1 MRKFSCLGLAAL
13 LGLAAGGCLPSGTS
27 TQDEQ
32 REPHFLTGKS
42 RVNSMDY
49 AGAVEAFEKA
59 VEVNPR
65 SASAHF
71 ELGLLYENN
80 EQDYAAA
87 IYHFNRFL
95 QLRPG
100 SEYADIVQQRI
111 MACKQELAR
120 SVSLALVQGD
130 LQRDLE
136 KLTAENADLRQKLQM
151 WQDYYNSGARP
162 GGAASGLAPASQPA
176 MQPGLPAQPEV
187 PAQPVPA
194 VAQQPQVQPQVQPQL
209 QPAPARPYNSAA
221 PVGTYSIKA
230 GDTPRAIA
238 RKYGVSVDALMAA
251 NPGLNPKRLKIGQSI
266 TIPSP

>member
-1 MRKFSCLGLAAL
+1 LSLL
-13 LGLAAGGCLPSGTS
+13 LGLAAGGCLPSGSS

-80 EQDYAAA
+80 QQDYAAA

-95 QLRPG
+95 QLRPN

-151 WQDYYNSGARP
+151 WQDYYNTGARP
-162 GGAASGLAPASQPA
+162 AAAGPAPVAQPAVPVQAAAPAQSFPVVAPQPQPQPA
-176 MQPGLPAQPEV
+176 V
-187 PAQPVPA
+187 P
-194 VAQQPQVQPQVQPQL
+194 QPQ
-209 QPAPARPYNSAA
+209 RPVT
-221 PVGTYSIKA
+221 PVGTCTVRA
-230 GDTPRAIA
+230 GDTPAAIA
-238 RKYGVSVDALMAA
+238 RKYGVKLDALLAA
-251 NPGLNPKRLKIGQSI
+251 NPGLNPKRLKVGQSI

>member
-1 MRKFSCLGLAAL
+1 VNFSRVISCLGLSFL
-13 LGLAAGGCLPSGTS
+13 LALAAGGCLPSGTS

-49 AGAVEAFEKA
+49 AGAVDAFEKA

-80 EQDYAAA
+80 QQDYAAA
-87 IYHFNRFL
+87 IYHFNKFL
-95 QLRPG
+95 QLRPN

-111 MACKQELAR
+111 LACKQELAR

-136 KLTAENADLRQKLQM
+136 KLTAENTDLRQKLQM
-151 WQDYYNSGARP
+151 WQEYYNSGARP
-162 GGAASGLAPASQPA
+162 AAPGTAPAAPLPATPQPA
-176 MQPGLPAQPEV
+176 IPAQPL
-187 PAQPVPA
+187 PPVAP
-194 VAQQPQVQPQVQPQL
+194 
-209 QPAPARPYNSAA
+209 PAPAVDQTPAA
-221 PVGTYSIKA
+221 PAHPQHAAAATYTVKA

-238 RKYGVSVDALMAA
+238 RKYGVSVDALLAA
-251 NPGLNPKRLKIGQSI
+251 NPGLNPKRMKVGQ
-266 TIPSP
+266 TVNLPSP